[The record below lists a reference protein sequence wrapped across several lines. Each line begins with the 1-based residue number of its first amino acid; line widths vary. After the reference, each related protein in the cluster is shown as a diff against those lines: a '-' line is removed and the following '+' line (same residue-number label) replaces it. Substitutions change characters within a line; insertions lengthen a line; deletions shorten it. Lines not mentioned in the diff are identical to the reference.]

1 MISSF
6 SGSFAAGRRPAET
19 EDWSP
24 SNITTAGWIDGAD
37 ESSYSFNGSNVLT
50 DITDKSGNFVG
61 VNKLEVQGTPT
72 VNNTLNGDR
81 VFTFSSGSNEA
92 ICAEGDRPISD
103 SSGNHWAIGVYYVQ
117 SINNTRNTLWCFDTD
132 GSRDYAISSS
142 TSSGNVFEGELDL
155 DGGNSIISGVSKLLW
170 SSGFNRQ
177 VWVIVATY
185 FYKSSSDAN
194 GNKIVVRRDGTD
206 VATSSTYSN
215 SITQNQTMKIMRNR
229 SGVFLSGRCAEWFCV
244 ADIPGTGPNDISDV
258 QKAEG
263 YLAWKWGLE
272 SSLPSGHPYKN
283 SPPTV

>member
-1 MISSF
+1 M
-6 SGSFAAGRRPAET
+6 E
-19 EDWSP
+19 E
-24 SNITTAGWIDGAD
+24 
-37 ESSYSFNGSNVLT
+37 
-50 DITDKSGNFVG
+50 
-61 VNKLEVQGTPT
+61 
-72 VNNTLNGDR
+72 
-81 VFTFSSGSNEA
+81 
-92 ICAEGDRPISD
+92 
-103 SSGNHWAIGVYYVQ
+103 VQ